1 MLARATVRA
10 ELPAAEAHAVL
21 ASAWLGGK
29 NRNDPLA
36 RFYPPHDTAAA
47 WVVIDIPL
55 DWIRANEAGDRY
67 DGTVNPERASAYA
80 QVPHIDAPVWLLFG
94 PRLLRQGHLTATVMD
109 GGHRTSAARQRGDT
123 TLPAIMRATHFEML
137 VSARAEAGLPV
148 EVTRSAPQPARGNA
162 TASESP
168 AMEL

>member
-1 MLARATVRA
+1 MLARATVKE

-36 RFYPPHDTAAA
+36 RFHPPHDTDAS
-47 WVVIDIPL
+47 WVVLDIPL

-67 DGTVNPERASAYA
+67 DGTVNPELASAYA
-80 QVPHIDAPVWLLFG
+80 QVPRIDTPVWLLFG

-148 EVTRSAPQPARGNA
+148 EVARSAPRPARVSA
-162 TASESP
+162 PASESP